1 MSDQAGQG
9 PGQPSAALVTDPAD
23 QKYCCSFFWIVL
35 QSREEDINISPTSC
49 VWSLSVMA
57 LCVWWMGWEDEGL
70 LTIDGVWVSQPRPHW
85 ACHSWVQ
92 AKVWRTT
99 FYSCLFLVIKVDIDI
114 KKMYY
119 FLLSAKEASEGTV
132 TYFISRTREPEMNY
146 CLAVTLTRRAK
157 VLLTV
162 VILHILFLTLN
173 LYVFTKMAEDFDISL
188 YGRKRKY

>member
-1 MSDQAGQG
+1 M
-9 PGQPSAALVTDPAD
+9 
-23 QKYCCSFFWIVL
+23 
-35 QSREEDINISPTSC
+35 
-49 VWSLSVMA
+49 
-57 LCVWWMGWEDEGL
+57 
-70 LTIDGVWVSQPRPHW
+70 
-85 ACHSWVQ
+85 
-92 AKVWRTT
+92 
-99 FYSCLFLVIKVDIDI
+99 IKVDIDF

-157 VLLTV
+157 VLLTI

-173 LYVFTKMAEDFDISL
+173 LYVFTKMAEDFDIGL